1 MKNLLKTARQKKEF
15 STRKLAEITKIDQAL
30 ISKFEN
36 GYRIPTEKQIHL
48 LSEILEINK
57 EELLVAWYKQ
67 KLIHNLDF
75 NPQAIQAVTEIL
87 QEKGIYLSSDQSKST
102 KISGILQEIENLK
115 DKLSNL

>member
-1 MKNLLKTARQKKEF
+1 MKNLLKTAREKKEF

-36 GYRIPTEKQIHL
+36 GYRFPTEKQIHL

-67 KLIHNLDF
+67 KLMHNLDF
-75 NPQAIQAVTEIL
+75 NPQAIQAIAEIL
-87 QEKGIYLSSDQSKST
+87 QEKGISIGSNETKEN
-102 KISGILQEIENLK
+102 KISDILQEIENLK